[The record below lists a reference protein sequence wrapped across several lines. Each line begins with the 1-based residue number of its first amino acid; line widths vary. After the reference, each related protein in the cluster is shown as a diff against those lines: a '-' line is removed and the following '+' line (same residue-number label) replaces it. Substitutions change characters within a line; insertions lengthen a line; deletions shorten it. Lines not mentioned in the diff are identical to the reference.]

1 VPPKEVDFG
10 ELDIASQDVQIELVR
25 ALEEQLWMP
34 SVQLQTK
41 GAH

>member
-1 VPPKEVDFG
+1 VSPREVDFG

-34 SVQLQTK
+34 SVQLQAQ
-41 GAH
+41 GGH